1 MSLDWIKSIQE
12 AKCLFNHQ
20 LPNVKCPIL
29 WHIYC
34 INYYISIYS
43 LALAINEFLKKINK
57 SKLGTNWNT
66 NATTQLHSYFLIYN
80 NLSWG
85 KWKERKN
92 PQFNFFSQNLSL
104 ERNFFKWDGKVTK
117 IKHLLFHRMWK
128 NIITWNEKKSR
139 YVKFGIQK
147 NAKFLGILNINFLFM
162 KNDIHFQKG

>member
-34 INYYISIYS
+34 INYYISIS
-43 LALAINEFLKKINK
+43 CLALAINEFLKKINK

-104 ERNFFKWDGKVTK
+104 DTTAS
-117 IKHLLFHRMWK
+117 IFHRIFDDMKQDK
-128 NIITWNEKKSR
+128 NTYNWDI
-139 YVKFGIQK
+139 
-147 NAKFLGILNINFLFM
+147 FLNQPDNSNLF
-162 KNDIHFQKG
+162 

>member
-34 INYYISIYS
+34 INYYISIS
-43 LALAINEFLKKINK
+43 CLALVINEFLKKINK

-85 KWKERKN
+85 KWKERKKSTIQLFSSKSQFRYDSLN
-92 PQFNFFSQNLSL
+92 FPQNHMKQEKNTYNWDIFLNQPDNSNL
-104 ERNFFKWDGKVTK
+104 F
-117 IKHLLFHRMWK
+117 
-128 NIITWNEKKSR
+128 
-139 YVKFGIQK
+139 
-147 NAKFLGILNINFLFM
+147 
-162 KNDIHFQKG
+162 